1 MAGIRLSC
9 SHVSKVVIIKWVKK
23 NLTAKSNW
31 KNAHQLPVHSKLEM
45 SDFRVIQ
52 DPEQDRNPALMQIS
66 ARTEK
71 QGFKQG
77 ESPFLM
83 PTVA

>member
-23 NLTAKSNW
+23 NLMAKR